1 MPALGRGFLWYASNV
16 AEQRIET
23 GSISPL
29 GHRLWWL
36 IGGRAA
42 AVVLLFLGAAAW
54 RWNAVAPA
62 PGNAI
67 TDVLPIIASIAALT
81 VIYCIARIV
90 WKNYAA
96 QASIQFFF
104 DIVLVT
110 WLVWVTGHARSP
122 YAALYIVIISVAS
135 LYVGPRGA
143 MITSIFSAAAFNA
156 AVLYAI
162 TTRGA
167 TSEVLPTQFNWLAY
181 RTSRFSW
188 LGYSPRS

>member
-29 GHRLWWL
+29 GRRLWWL

-54 RWNAVAPA
+54 RWNAVALT
-62 PGNAI
+62 GNAM
-67 TDVLPIIASIAALT
+67 TDVLPIMASIAALT

-96 QASIQFFF
+96 QARIQFFF
-104 DIVLVT
+104 DIVL
-110 WLVWVTGHARSP
+110 
-122 YAALYIVIISVAS
+122 
-135 LYVGPRGA
+135 
-143 MITSIFSAAAFNA
+143 
-156 AVLYAI
+156 
-162 TTRGA
+162 
-167 TSEVLPTQFNWLAY
+167 
-181 RTSRFSW
+181 
-188 LGYSPRS
+188 